1 VVVIDAIKF
10 PFKFPNLRA
19 ISVHLL
25 AGARPIFVELVN
37 DQGRVTIYH
46 EALDVELD
54 CDVETMEICFIFDGV
69 VGGQKMNLDYIAAL
83 VLGGSNK
90 YLSPSMLRMPLKY
103 MLSSAAHLMMCPLA
117 SLLRRMSPSRNSETT
132 VIL

>member
-10 PFKFPNLRA
+10 PFKFLDLRA

-25 AGARPIFVELVN
+25 IGARPIFVDLVN

-46 EALDVELD
+46 ETLDAELGGD
-54 CDVETMEICFIFDGV
+54 AETVEICLVFGGV
-69 VGGQKMNLDYIAAL
+69 VGGRKMNPKYIAEL

-90 YLSPSMLRMPLKY
+90 
-103 MLSSAAHLMMCPLA
+103 
-117 SLLRRMSPSRNSETT
+117 
-132 VIL
+132 